1 MKKINVAL
9 IFGGK
14 SGEHEVSLSSVSSI
28 YKYINKEKYNVYT
41 IGITKNGNWLYY
53 EGDVEKIK
61 DGSWEIEARKNV
73 KINLIPTL
81 NKEVGIEFDD
91 NTFKKIDVLFPVLH
105 GPYGEDGSIQG
116 LFEISNIAYVGCN
129 VLASSVGMDKLVCKK
144 VFEQENI
151 PQVKYTYTT
160 RWEFNNNE
168 EGELKSIESIL
179 LYPIFIKPANL
190 GSSVGI
196 SKAKNKEELIKG
208 IKEALEYDR
217 RVVLEEGVNAKEIEV
232 SVLGN
237 EEIKASVAGEIIPAK
252 EFYDYEAKYMNQSSK
267 LIIPAKIEQNISEK
281 IRNLAIKAFKA
292 IDGCGLSRVDFF
304 VEKETNNIYINEIN
318 TMPGFTNISMYPK
331 LWENTGIS
339 YDKLIDELINLAI
352 KRHDEKLAKRV

>member
-1 MKKINVAL
+1 MEKINVAL

-14 SGEHEVSLSSVSSI
+14 SGEHEVSLSSASSI
-28 YKYINKEKYNVYT
+28 YKYINKEKYNIYT
-41 IGITKNGNWLYY
+41 IGITKDGNWMYY

-61 DGSWEIEARKNV
+61 NGSWEKEAKKDV

-81 NKEVGIEFDD
+81 NQQVGLEFED
-91 NTFKKIDVLFPVLH
+91 NTFKKIDVLFPILH

-160 RWEFNNNE
+160 RCEFDNDE
-168 EGELKSIESIL
+168 EGQLSSIESMIP
-179 LYPIFIKPANL
+179 YPIFIKPANL

-196 SKAKNKEELIKG
+196 SKAKNKEELTKG

-217 RVVLEEGVNAKEIEV
+217 RVVLEEGVDAKEIEV

-237 EEIKASVAGEIIPAK
+237 EKVKASVVGEIIPAK
-252 EFYDYEAKYMNQSSK
+252 EFYDYEAKYLNESSK
-267 LIIPAKIEQNISEK
+267 LIIPAKIEENISEQ
-281 IRNLAIKAFKA
+281 IREMAIKAFKS

-304 VEKETNNIYINEIN
+304 VEKRTNNIYINEIN

-331 LWENTGIS
+331 LWESTGIS

-352 KRHDEKLAKRV
+352 KRHEEKLAKKI